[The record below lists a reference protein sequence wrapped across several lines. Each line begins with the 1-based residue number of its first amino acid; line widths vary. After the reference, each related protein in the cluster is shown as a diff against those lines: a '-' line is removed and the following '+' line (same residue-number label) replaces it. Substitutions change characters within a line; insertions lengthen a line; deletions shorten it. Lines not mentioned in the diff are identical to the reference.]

1 MAFGLLWRLKEKKLG
16 RQEVG
21 FPPQE
26 LGILKVIKIWCM
38 KLHFTWNTKK
48 PLKNQWLESFRFLL
62 LKNTPFLG
70 RTFVSFQ
77 GKVKKNCREN
87 PRSSILNMFGIF
99 VVGGGYGWK
108 DEKKTL
114 VTHKG
119 ARLGVCFKKKQVG
132 CAGFEGFFSR
142 CLKDF
147 VQKARDWLKLLRA
160 KSIT

>member
-1 MAFGLLWRLKEKKLG
+1 MKIP
-16 RQEVG
+16 EVRS
-21 FPPQE
+21 
-26 LGILKVIKIWCM
+26 LICLA
-38 KLHFTWNTKK
+38 
-48 PLKNQWLESFRFLL
+48 FLL
-62 LKNTPFLG
+62 L
-70 RTFVSFQ
+70 
-77 GKVKKNCREN
+77 
-87 PRSSILNMFGIF
+87 
-99 VVGGGYGWK
+99 GGGTVGK
-108 DEKKTL
+108 MKKKTL